1 MSLSFDSLKGRIH
14 RYFRTRRLEFFVS
27 KYPNLSM
34 LSVLDVGGTP
44 SMWEIL
50 KESFGL
56 VPKRIV
62 LLNKYHQKGSNFNY
76 EFVLGDA
83 RQLPYSD
90 KSFDLVF
97 SNSVIEHVG
106 SEEDQFKFARECE
119 RVGKEIYIQTP
130 NHWFPVEPHILTF
143 FVHWL
148 PRPLY
153 KKLSFLSVMFI
164 VQFLRIKAKV
174 NVSQWVDNTKLLSR
188 KQLRKLF
195 SNRIIIEERVCGLIK
210 SFIVTS
216 SKL

>member
-1 MSLSFDSLKGRIH
+1 MSLSFDSIKGWLH
-14 RYFRTRRLEFFVS
+14 SYFRTQRLEFFVS
-27 KYPNLSM
+27 QYPNLSM

-44 SMWEIL
+44 GMWEIL
-50 KESFGL
+50 KERFDI

-62 LLNKYHQKGSNFNY
+62 LLNKFNQKESNCSY
-76 EFVLGDA
+76 ECVMGDA
-83 RQLPYSD
+83 RHLPYSD

-106 SEEDQFKFARECE
+106 NEADRLKFARECE

-130 NHWFPVEPHILTF
+130 NRWFPIEPHILTIF
-143 FVHWL
+143 IHWL

-164 VQFLRIKAKV
+164 VQILKIKPNV
-174 NVSQWVDNTKLLSR
+174 NVIQWADNANLLSR
-188 KQLRKLF
+188 KQLQELF
-195 SNRIIIEERVCGLIK
+195 SNKMIIEEKVFGLIK

-216 SKL
+216 